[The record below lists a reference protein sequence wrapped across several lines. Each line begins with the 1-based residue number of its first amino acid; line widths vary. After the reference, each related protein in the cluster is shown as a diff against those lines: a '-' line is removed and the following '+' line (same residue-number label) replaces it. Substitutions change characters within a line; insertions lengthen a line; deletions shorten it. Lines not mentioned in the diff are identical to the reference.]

1 MCVAA
6 ECFWGIH
13 GSAANDARRGGRRR
27 RRGRGYWGRSALS
40 ERGAAARQGQEV
52 AAAATGQIRG
62 EEEVRL
68 RRHPQGRHAPRA
80 RAQDC
85 ERPRRYDQ
93 QVAANPL
100 LLLLQSIPVYSY
112 PHNSD
117 LRLIR
122 VHLKPPL
129 HQTNVISS
137 G

>member
-13 GSAANDARRGGRRR
+13 GSAAYDAWRG
-27 RRGRGYWGRSALS
+27 RRGRGRGYGGRSALS

-52 AAAATGQIRG
+52 AAAATGQVRG

-68 RRHPQGRHAPRA
+68 RRHTQGRHAPRA

-100 LLLLQSIPVYSY
+100 LLLLFSAHISY
-112 PHNSD
+112 GKGKYLN
-117 LRLIR
+117 
-122 VHLKPPL
+122 
-129 HQTNVISS
+129 QTGFFYKICHELLFT
-137 G
+137 